1 MGGKGSERGGTGAQV
16 TGVTEF
22 TPSPSKKQRD
32 A

>member
-16 TGVTEF
+16 TGVTKF
-22 TPSPSKKQRD
+22 TPAPSNHQRD

>member
-16 TGVTEF
+16 TRVTKF
-22 TPSPSKKQRD
+22 ARAPSKQQRD